1 MPKISRRKKVINDIS
16 AAILD
21 SKKDPFLVI
30 LEWDKKDLE
39 HLTSQDVRGLMD
51 VGGNK

>member
-1 MPKISRRKKVINDIS
+1 MARISRRKKVINEIS
-16 AAILD
+16 AAILK
-21 SKKDPFLVI
+21 SKIDPFLVI

-39 HLTSQDVRGLMD
+39 HLTSQDVRELMD